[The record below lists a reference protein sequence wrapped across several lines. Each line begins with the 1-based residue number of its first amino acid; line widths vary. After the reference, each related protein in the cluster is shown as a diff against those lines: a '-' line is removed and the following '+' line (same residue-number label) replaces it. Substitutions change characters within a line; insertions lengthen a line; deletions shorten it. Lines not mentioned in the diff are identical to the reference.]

1 MGLCLLISGGQN
13 LSCKNYNIY
22 LNDLNKSMPNVS
34 PVQKMKAL
42 GRRTPVV
49 RASDAVRAGIPRTSL
64 VRLTESGVV
73 ERVGRGLYRLAEG
86 EGYDHPDLVEAAVR
100 VPKGVVVLLSALVFH
115 GIGTQTA
122 RQVWMQL
129 PANYPTP
136 KIGYPPLRIIRSRK
150 PEAFTLGV
158 ETHRIAGHTVRITDP
173 ERTIVD
179 CFRHRGTVTLEVCLE
194 ALRERLRNRRQSLP
208 ALEEYARKLGA
219 WRVMKPYLEALA

>member
-1 MGLCLLISGGQN
+1 
-13 LSCKNYNIY
+13 
-22 LNDLNKSMPNVS
+22 MPIAS
-34 PVQKMKAL
+34 PVQKIKAL
-42 GRRTPVV
+42 SRRTPVV

-73 ERVGRGLYRLAEG
+73 ERVGRGLYRLTEG
-86 EGYDHPDLVEAAVR
+86 ESYDHPDLVEAAVR

-136 KIGYPPLRIIRSRK
+136 KIGHPPLRIIRSRK

-158 ETHRIAGHTVRITDP
+158 ETHRIAGHAVRITDP

-194 ALRERLRNRRQSLP
+194 ALRERLRNRRQCLP
-208 ALEEYARKLGA
+208 ALEDYARKLGA

>member
-1 MGLCLLISGGQN
+1 M
-13 LSCKNYNIY
+13 
-22 LNDLNKSMPNVS
+22 
-34 PVQKMKAL
+34 
-42 GRRTPVV
+42 
-49 RASDAVRAGIPRTSL
+49 
-64 VRLTESGVV
+64 RLTESGVV

-86 EGYDHPDLVEAAVR
+86 KGYDHPDLVEAAVR

-115 GIGTQTA
+115 GIGTQAA

-136 KIGYPPLRIIRSRK
+136 KIGHPPLRIVRSRK

-158 ETHRIAGHTVRITDP
+158 ETHRIAGHAVRITDP
-173 ERTIVD
+173 DRTIVD

-208 ALEEYARKLGA
+208 ALEDYARKLGA

>member
-1 MGLCLLISGGQN
+1 
-13 LSCKNYNIY
+13 
-22 LNDLNKSMPNVS
+22 MPAAS

-42 GRRTPVV
+42 SLRTPVV

-64 VRLTESGVV
+64 VRLTESGAV
-73 ERVGRGLYRLAEG
+73 ERVGRGLYRLVDG
-86 EGYDHPDLVEAAVR
+86 EGYEHPDLVEAAVQ
-100 VPKGVVVLLSALVFH
+100 VPKGVVVLLSALNFH

-122 RQVWMQL
+122 WQVWMQL

-136 KIGYPPLRIIRSRK
+136 QIGHPPLRFVRSRR

-158 ETHRIAGHTVRITDP
+158 ETHRIAGHAVRITDP
-173 ERTIVD
+173 DRTIVD

-208 ALEEYARKLGA
+208 ALENYARKLGA

>member
-1 MGLCLLISGGQN
+1 
-13 LSCKNYNIY
+13 
-22 LNDLNKSMPNVS
+22 
-34 PVQKMKAL
+34 MKAL
-42 GRRTPVV
+42 SRRTPVV

-64 VRLTESGVV
+64 VRLTKSGVV
-73 ERVGRGLYRLAEG
+73 ERVGRGLYRLAKG
-86 EGYDHPDLVEAAVR
+86 VSYDHPDLVEAAVR

-115 GIGTQTA
+115 GIGTQAA

-136 KIGYPPLRIIRSRK
+136 RIGHPLLRIIRSRK

-158 ETHRIAGHTVRITDP
+158 ETHRIAGHEVRITDP
-173 ERTIVD
+173 DRTIVD

-194 ALRERLRNRRQSLP
+194 ALRERLINRRQSLP
-208 ALEEYARKLGA
+208 ALENYARKMGA

>member
-1 MGLCLLISGGQN
+1 M
-13 LSCKNYNIY
+13 
-22 LNDLNKSMPNVS
+22 
-34 PVQKMKAL
+34 
-42 GRRTPVV
+42 
-49 RASDAVRAGIPRTSL
+49 
-64 VRLTESGVV
+64 RLTESGVV

-86 EGYDHPDLVEAAVR
+86 KGYDHPDL
-100 VPKGVVVLLSALVFH
+100 VLLSALVFH

-136 KIGYPPLRIIRSRK
+136 KIGHPPLRIVRSRK

-158 ETHRIAGHTVRITDP
+158 EMHRIAGHAVRITDP

-194 ALRERLRNRRQSLP
+194 ALRERLRNRRQSLS
-208 ALEEYARKLGA
+208 AIEDYARKLGA

>member
-1 MGLCLLISGGQN
+1 
-13 LSCKNYNIY
+13 
-22 LNDLNKSMPNVS
+22 MPVTS

-42 GRRTPVV
+42 SRRTPVV
-49 RASDAVRAGIPRTSL
+49 RASDAVRGGIPRTSL

-86 EGYDHPDLVEAAVR
+86 KGYDHPDLVEAAVR

-136 KIGYPPLRIIRSRK
+136 RIGHPPLRIIRSRK

-158 ETHRIAGHTVRITDP
+158 ETHRIAGRAVRITDP
-173 ERTIVD
+173 DRTIVD

-208 ALEEYARKLGA
+208 ALEDYARKLGA